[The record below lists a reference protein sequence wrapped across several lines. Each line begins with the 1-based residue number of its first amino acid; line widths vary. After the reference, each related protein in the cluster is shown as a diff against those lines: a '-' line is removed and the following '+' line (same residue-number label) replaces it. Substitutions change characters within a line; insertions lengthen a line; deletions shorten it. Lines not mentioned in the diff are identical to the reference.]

1 MADFI
6 INDDNWESVAIDDHH
21 ARGAIPRPKGEH
33 SIYGTGLDEDEF
45 PLIPRSQWSE
55 RIKEQEATKTRLSD
69 LRTWPALDQGQW
81 GYCWAYSST
90 AAVMLLRAK
99 AGMPYRRLSAHAVAC
114 KIMNFRDRGGWGAL
128 SMDWMTDHGVP
139 DVEHWPEQSMNR
151 QNNNDNTWRN
161 AAEHRITE
169 GWIDLDISHPA
180 DADLSFEQV
189 ATLLLCN
196 IPVVVDFNWW
206 AHSVCAMDLVETSP
220 GQFGLRILNSWSDN
234 WGEKGTGV
242 LEGRRAI
249 PDGACAP
256 RAVVVT

>member
-6 INDDNWESVAIDDHH
+6 INDENWMQVASN
-21 ARGAIPRPKGEH
+21 AGRAKGAIPRPKDFH
-33 SIYGTGLDEDEF
+33 SGFGVGLDEDEF
-45 PLIPRSQWSE
+45 PLIPRDQWSE
-55 RIKEQEATKTRLSD
+55 RIREQEANKTRLSD
-69 LRTWPALDQGQW
+69 LRHWPALDQNGQ

-99 AGMPYRRLSAHAVAC
+99 AGMPFRRLSAHGVAC

-128 SMDWMTDHGVP
+128 SLDWITENGIP
-139 DVEHWPEQSMNR
+139 DVEHWPEKSMSR
-151 QNNNDNTWRN
+151 QNDKPETWEN

-180 DADLSFEQV
+180 DADLSFDQV
-189 ATLLLCN
+189 ATLLLCG